1 MFLLSW
7 AKQGLFF
14 LSCRDLVWCD
24 DVCLCLLQGYWALN
38 IRDIA
43 LVQAGNAPPFIG
55 ILCKVTVKKTEEEAV
70 EEEEQVVKFSVNWL
84 YRLADEKEF
93 TKGVALLEAAPPNP
107 IFYAF
112 HKDDNVSAA
121 CLLHACKVVFLGKGV
136 ELPSEVF
143 SFVCCHVY
151 NTTIKCLWW
160 LTDCDYVNVRSFF
173 VPTPSLSI
181 DSPCLFIQT

>member
-1 MFLLSW
+1 M
-7 AKQGLFF
+7 
-14 LSCRDLVWCD
+14 
-24 DVCLCLLQGYWALN
+24 
-38 IRDIA
+38 
-43 LVQAGNAPPFIG
+43 
-55 ILCKVTVKKTEEEAV
+55 

-84 YRLADEKEF
+84 YRLADEKELA
-93 TKGVALLEAAPPNP
+93 KGVALLEAAAPNP

-121 CLLHACKVVFLGKGV
+121 SLLHPCKMVFLGKGV

-151 NTTIKCLWW
+151 NTTSKCLWW

-173 VPTPSLSI
+173 VLTPSLSI
-181 DSPCLFIQT
+181 DSPCLLVQTQ